1 MGILDFAKKPITTS
15 KTTPTNAGENTSA
28 NAVLAELA
36 LNNITDGVLII
47 DSNGAIKMANPAAL
61 TMLGQKNASDIIGLD
76 FNLAIKLENSEGM
89 PLEGEN
95 NPLAVAAHNNTA
107 FSSREFL
114 LASVNAERQMGIAVN
129 LIPTGGAHD
138 DRIITFRN
146 ITKELEEEGAQM
158 EFISTASHEMR
169 TPVASIEGYLALAL
183 NPQTA
188 TIDARAQQYL
198 NQAHQASQH
207 LGHLFRDLLDVTKLD
222 DGKLKPRFMPVEIVE
237 LVKKIADEHIPE
249 IEKHHLKYSF
259 GTPDEVSNDTSRR
272 VDQIVYGAVDVDFLH
287 EVLDNLIENAVKY
300 TKEGGAVWVNAR
312 GDGEKILIN
321 VTDTGIGIA
330 PDDLNHIFQKFYR
343 ADNSQT
349 RTIGGTGLGLY
360 LVKTRV
366 EAMGGRVWAESSF
379 GEGTTFYVSLP
390 RISEE
395 EYNKRKLALQNE
407 EAMMAKPVQP
417 PPQPTASQVPAQ
429 PAPPT
434 QSVQPVQ
441 SVQPAPPA
449 QPIQPATPQPQP
461 QPATPA
467 PVAPQAQVQPPNP
480 ITNQPQ
486 GEIK

>member
-1 MGILDFAKKPITTS
+1 MSTNNALA
-15 KTTPTNAGENTSA
+15 NAGENAGA
-28 NAVLAELA
+28 NAALAELA

-47 DSNGAIKMANPAAL
+47 DSNGIIKMANPAAL
-61 TMLGQKNASDIIGLD
+61 AMLGQKSTSDMVGLD
-76 FNLAIKLENSEGM
+76 FSLVIKLENSEGM
-89 PLEGEN
+89 PLEGES
-95 NPLAVAAHNNTA
+95 NPLMMAAHNNTA
-107 FSSREFL
+107 FSSRDLL
-114 LASVNAERQMGIAVN
+114 LASVNAERQMGIAIN
-129 LIPTGGAHD
+129 LIPTGGAHE
-138 DRIITFRN
+138 DRIITFRD

-158 EFISTASHEMR
+158 EFVSTASHEMR

-198 NQAHQASQH
+198 MQAHQASQH
-207 LGHLFRDLLDVTKLD
+207 LGRLFRDLLDVTKLD
-222 DGKLKPRFMPVEIVE
+222 DGKLKPRFIPVEIVK
-237 LVKKIADEHIPE
+237 LVKELADEHIPM

-259 GTPDEVSNDTSRR
+259 GTPDEVINETPRR
-272 VDQIVYGAVDVDFLH
+272 VDQVVYGAVDIDFLR
-287 EVLDNLIENAVKY
+287 EILDNLIENAVKY
-300 TKEGGAVWVNAR
+300 TKEGGAIWVNAR

-360 LVKTRV
+360 LVKTRA

-395 EYNKRKLALQNE
+395 EYNKRKLVLEN
-407 EAMMAKPVQP
+407 EAMAAKQVQP
-417 PPQPTASQVPAQ
+417 PPVAPVASATPTAPVAPAA
-429 PAPPT
+429 PTTPVAPP
-434 QSVQPVQ
+434 VAPV
-441 SVQPAPPA
+441 
-449 QPIQPATPQPQP
+449 TQPQP
-461 QPATPA
+461 Q
-467 PVAPQAQVQPPNP
+467 VQPPTP
-480 ITNQPQ
+480 INNQPQ

>member
-1 MGILDFAKKPITTS
+1 MSILDFAKKPIM
-15 KTTPTNAGENTSA
+15 TPGAKPNDTSA
-28 NAVLAELA
+28 DAGLAELA

-47 DSNGAIKMANPAAL
+47 DSNGIVKMANPAAL
-61 TMLGQKNASDIIGLD
+61 TMLGQKSANDILGLD
-76 FNLAIKLENSEGM
+76 FSLVIKLENSEGM
-89 PLEGEN
+89 PLDGDN
-95 NPLAVAAHNNTA
+95 NPLILAARNNTA

-114 LASVNAERQMGIAVN
+114 LAGANAERQMGIAIN
-129 LIPTGGAHD
+129 LIPTGNAHE

-198 NQAHQASQH
+198 MQAHQASQH

-222 DGKLKPRFMPVEIVE
+222 DGKLKPHFMPVEIVK
-237 LVKKIADEHIPE
+237 LVKEIADEHIPM
-249 IEKHHLKYSF
+249 IEEHHMKYSF
-259 GTPDEVSNDTSRR
+259 GTPDDATNEAARR
-272 VDQIVYGAVDVDFLH
+272 VDQIVYGAVDIDFLR
-287 EVLDNLIENAVKY
+287 EILDNLIENAVKY
-300 TKEGGAVWVNAR
+300 TKEGGAIWVNAR

-407 EAMMAKPVQP
+407 EMMKRQVQP
-417 PPQPTASQVPAQ
+417 PPTVKTPIAPQ
-429 PAPPT
+429 PPT
-434 QSVQPVQ
+434 TQPPV
-441 SVQPAPPA
+441 A
-449 QPIQPATPQPQP
+449 IQPQP
-461 QPATPA
+461 QPPTTIQ
-467 PVAPQAQVQPPNP
+467 PQLQSQPQPP
-480 ITNQPQ
+480 IINQLQ
-486 GEIK
+486 GETK